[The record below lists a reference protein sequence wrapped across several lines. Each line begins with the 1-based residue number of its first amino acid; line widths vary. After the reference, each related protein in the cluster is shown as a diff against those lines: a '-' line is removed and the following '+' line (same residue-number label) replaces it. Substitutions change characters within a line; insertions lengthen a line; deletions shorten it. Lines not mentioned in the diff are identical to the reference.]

1 LTVFFNLILYLLAVT
16 ALLYSFRRDRQ
27 KTKKALKAAG
37 NSFLNMLPA
46 MLGILGLIGVILA
59 LVPPEVIAGLF
70 GSNSPLGI
78 LLISLAGA
86 VTLIP
91 AFIAFPLAASLL
103 RAGAGLTAVAIFI
116 TTLLMV
122 GIVTAPL
129 EIAFFGK
136 KFTLWRNALGFA
148 LALAIGALMGV
159 VLQ

>member
-1 LTVFFNLILYLLAVT
+1 MLFNLILYLLAAG

-27 KTKKALKAAG
+27 KTKKALQAAR

-46 MLGILGLIGVILA
+46 MLGIIGLIGVMLA
-59 LVPPEVIAGLF
+59 LVPPEVIANLF
-70 GSNSPLGI
+70 GSNSPFGI

-91 AFIAFPLAASLL
+91 AFIAFPLAASFLQ
-103 RAGAGLTAVAIFI
+103 AGASITAVAIFI

-122 GIVTAPL
+122 GVITAPL
-129 EIAFFGK
+129 EMTFFGK

-148 LALAIGALMGV
+148 LALVIGALMGV
-159 VLQ
+159 ILQ

>member
-1 LTVFFNLILYLLAVT
+1 MLFNIFLYILAVA

-27 KTKKALKAAG
+27 KTKKALKMAW

-46 MLGILGLIGVILA
+46 MLGIIGLIGVILA

-70 GSNSPLGI
+70 GSNSPFGI

-103 RAGAGLTAVAIFI
+103 QAGAGLTAVAIFI

-129 EIAFFGK
+129 EVSFFGR

-148 LALAIGALMGV
+148 LALVISALMGV
-159 VLQ
+159 ILQ

>member
-1 LTVFFNLILYLLAVT
+1 MLFTLILYVLAAG
-16 ALLYSFRRDRQ
+16 ALVYSFRRDRQ

-46 MLGILGLIGVILA
+46 MLGIIGLIGVILA
-59 LVPPEVIAGLF
+59 LVPREVIAGLF
-70 GSNSPLGI
+70 GSNSPFWI

-103 RAGAGLTAVAIFI
+103 QAGAGITAVAAFI

-129 EIAFFGK
+129 EVAFFGK
-136 KFTLWRNALGFA
+136 KFTFWRNALGFA
-148 LALAIGALMGV
+148 LALVIGVLMGV
-159 VLQ
+159 ILQ

>member
-1 LTVFFNLILYLLAVT
+1 MFFNLVLYLLAAG

-27 KTKKALKAAG
+27 KTKKALKMAG

-46 MLGILGLIGVILA
+46 MLGIIGLIGVILA
-59 LVPPEVIAGLF
+59 LVPQEVIADLF
-70 GSNSPLGI
+70 GSNSPFGI

-103 RAGAGLTAVAIFI
+103 QAGAGLTAVAIFI

-122 GIVTAPL
+122 GVITAPL
-129 EIAFFGK
+129 EMTFFGK

-148 LALAIGALMGV
+148 LALVIGALMGV
-159 VLQ
+159 ILQ

>member
-1 LTVFFNLILYLLAVT
+1 MLFNLILYLLAAG

-27 KTKKALKAAG
+27 KTKKALQAAG

-46 MLGILGLIGVILA
+46 MLGIIGLIGIMLA

-70 GSNSPLGI
+70 GSNNPFGM
-78 LLISLAGA
+78 LLISFAGA

-91 AFIAFPLAASLL
+91 AFVAFPLAASFLQ
-103 RAGAGLTAVAIFI
+103 AGASITAVAIFI

-122 GIVTAPL
+122 GVITAPL
-129 EIAFFGK
+129 EMTFFGK

-148 LALAIGALMGV
+148 LALVIGALMGV
-159 VLQ
+159 ILQ